1 VKDNL
6 LKIVSSRDN
15 GFFSQLSKEKMKN
28 YPQAQNPL
36 ILRAHRLMD
45 AFSKSDDEREFY
57 LDRVEGFIVFVDMEK
72 DNEDIQKIE
81 EEIKIHL
88 GRYCLIPKLTFY
100 ETKKIMEGFVNEKV
114 YDIDTKEKLLDII
127 GSKDAREQ
135 FLEFIYDNETE
146 LEKWQQFY
154 QERSRV
160 RIIEWLRNNHFKFVF
175 EEDLDL
181 PRATV
186 EQLKVH
192 LFDVKVSKDLQQTR
206 VVLVKKAETYY
217 SNEAL
222 NPRPK
227 RGRPPKQVAKIEIES
242 QVTSDIYTQASPL
255 IRKFLYLPT
264 ITSASSITFSEK
276 FNTEEEFL
284 AHMRGT
290 SRTESEN
297 QLQALSEKFASLRKL
312 SMQLGLEGEFA
323 IPSFS
328 EKDEDEEEEELDAE
342 QKVSRKPQ
350 KIIKKASVDIPAKK
364 SLRKKP

>member
-1 VKDNL
+1 
-6 LKIVSSRDN
+6 
-15 GFFSQLSKEKMKN
+15 MKN

-57 LDRVEGFIVFVDMEK
+57 LDRVEGFIVFVDMDK
-72 DNEDIQKIE
+72 DAEDIEKLEQELKAQPD
-81 EEIKIHL
+81 
-88 GRYCLIPKLTFY
+88 RYCLIPKLTFY

-114 YDIDTKEKLLDII
+114 YDIDTKEKLIDII

-160 RIIEWLRNNHFKFVF
+160 RIIEWLRNNQFKFVF

-186 EQLKVH
+186 EQLKVQ
-192 LFDVKVSKDLQQTR
+192 LFETKVSKDLNQARTTI
-206 VVLVKKAETYY
+206 VKKAETYY

-242 QVTSDIYTQASPL
+242 QVTSDIYTQVPPL
-255 IRKFLYLPT
+255 VRRFLYLPE
-264 ITSASSITFSEK
+264 ITSATSITFSEK
-276 FNTEEEFL
+276 FDTEEEFL
-284 AHMRGT
+284 AHLRGT
-290 SRTESEN
+290 GRTDNES
-297 QLQALSEKFASLRKL
+297 QLLALSEKFASLRKL

-328 EKDEDEEEEELDAE
+328 EDDDDDEDDLDDIEGELSKKSKA
-342 QKVSRKPQ
+342 QKAPP
-350 KIIKKASVDIPAKK
+350 KKNPPPIAVAKK
-364 SLRKKP
+364 NLPRKK

>member
-1 VKDNL
+1 
-6 LKIVSSRDN
+6 
-15 GFFSQLSKEKMKN
+15 MKN

-45 AFSKSDDEREFY
+45 AFSKSDDEREFF
-57 LDRVEGFIVFVDMEK
+57 LDRVEGFIVFVDMDK
-72 DNEDIQKIE
+72 DAEDIEKLEQDLKA
-81 EEIKIHL
+81 HPD
-88 GRYCLIPKLTFY
+88 RYCLIPKLTFY

-114 YDIDTKEKLLDII
+114 YDIDTKEKLIDII

-160 RIIEWLRNNHFKFVF
+160 RIIEWLRNNQFKFVF

-192 LFDVKVSKDLQQTR
+192 LFESKVSKDLNQAR
-206 VVLVKKAETYY
+206 AIIVKKAETYY

-242 QVTSDIYTQASPL
+242 QVTSDIYTQVPPL
-255 IRKFLYLPT
+255 VRRFLYLPD
-264 ITSASSITFSEK
+264 IASATSITFSEK
-276 FNTEEEFL
+276 FDTEEEFL
-284 AHMRGT
+284 AHLRGT
-290 SRTESEN
+290 GRTDNES

-328 EKDEDEEEEELDAE
+328 EDDDDDDDLDDIEGDLSKKSKA
-342 QKVSRKPQ
+342 QKPPP
-350 KIIKKASVDIPAKK
+350 KKNPPPIAVAKK
-364 SLRKKP
+364 NLPRKK